1 MRRTAAKV
9 GFIVP
14 LLVFVLSAG
23 TTLASNPR
31 VFEGT
36 TIRVTAETQTP
47 TLALEKLLPEFEQ
60 LTGIKVELTHGP
72 MDSVVQKE
80 LLALQSGICDY
91 DVISTPYQFLGSFAE
106 NDYVLPLEP
115 LMNDERLN
123 VIPGFDKNDMIE
135 GMWDASGLWKGK
147 YYGIA
152 SNTCIMMLF
161 YRADLFED
169 PTEKAEFKNQYG
181 YELQAPKTWEQYT
194 DMAEF
199 FTRKRG
205 QTLAGTKLAYDFYG
219 VTIAGKRH
227 DAMTCEWLNYA
238 WSFGGGVF
246 DDEGNLIINC
256 PQNVAALECFVGL
269 AKYAPPGV
277 TNNTWDEVTTQ
288 FQQGI
293 VAMAIQF
300 NDCAPSIED
309 PASSKVHGKMGYG
322 AIPIAKA
329 PAAHFGAWSYFIPKA
344 AKNPE
349 AAWLFLQWAN
359 TSSVQKRLALDGGFP
374 CLKSVYEDKELLQN
388 LPYWEASL
396 EAYKISSKRPRIP
409 EWNEMNNEMM
419 LELSKAVSGEK
430 TPKQAL
436 DTLQGKYMKI
446 LEGQLPMQY
455 Q

>member
-1 MRRTAAKV
+1 MRRTTTAIGLIMA
-9 GFIVP
+9 
-14 LLVFVLSAG
+14 LLVLVLATG

-31 VFEGT
+31 MFEGT
-36 TIRVTAETQTP
+36 TIRVIAETQTP
-47 TLALEKLLPEFEQ
+47 TLALEKLLPEFED

-72 MDSVVQKE
+72 IDSVVQKE

-91 DVISTPYQFLGSFAE
+91 DVISSPYQFLGSFAE

-115 LMNDERLN
+115 LMDNPKLS
-123 VIPGFDKNDMIE
+123 VIPGFDREDMIG
-135 GMWDASGLWKGK
+135 GMWDASGLWKGT
-147 YYGIA
+147 YYGIP

-161 YRADLFED
+161 YRKDLFKD
-169 PTEKAEFKNQYG
+169 PAEKAEFSKRYG
-181 YELQAPKTWEQYT
+181 YELQVPKTWEQYS
-194 DMAEF
+194 DIAEF
-199 FTRKRG
+199 FTRKKG
-205 QTLAGTKLAYDFYG
+205 ELLAGQKLAHDFYG

-246 DDEGNLIINC
+246 DGKGNLIINS
-256 PQNVAALECFVGL
+256 PQNTAALEYFVGL
-269 AKYAPPGV
+269 TKYAPPGV

-293 VAMAIQF
+293 VALAVQF
-300 NDCAPSIED
+300 NDCAPALED
-309 PASSKVHGKMGYG
+309 PTASKVHGKMGYG
-322 AIPIAKA
+322 AIPIAKS
-329 PAAHFGAWSYFIPKA
+329 PAAHFGAWTYFIPKA

-359 TSSVQKRLALDGGFP
+359 TPSVQKRLALDGGFP
-374 CLKSVYEDKELLQN
+374 CVKSVYEDKELLEN

-396 EAYKISSKRPRIP
+396 EAYKISSTRPRIP

-436 DTLQGKYMKI
+436 DTLQEKYNK
-446 LEGQLPMQY
+446 LLQGQLPMSY